1 MSSRPELES
10 LVRQVASRHHRL
22 LARRLL
28 FQTLAAAATVCVLG
42 SMLWLLGGYAVPP
55 AFPLGVAGLAL
66 IAGLAVWRLRR
77 MSHASAVTETDRFFG
92 LKDAVTSARHLASTA
107 PEDPATE
114 LQWKWLAPRLE
125 DCRPD
130 TITAPFPKRMA
141 WASLALTGLATWLC
155 LLPPSPAIAAAQK
168 EAIETQA
175 RIVESKEQL
184 EQLIEALEKD
194 IVAPEDKEALKMDEF
209 RKMVKSIDE
218 HGDRAEAVRQ
228 FARIEQKVRD
238 SSHALDQKR
247 DEETVKLAAAELAK
261 AEQTEARQLG
271 KKLEAK
277 ELKEAAEQLEKL
289 AAKKL
294 EAKDLKDP
302 AAKKE
307 KLTEAKEEVAKMRAI
322 SKRLAAAG
330 KQRQGAR
337 QAQAGKGEGKQ
348 GQGEGKD
355 GEGAAG
361 QMAEGQGEQGQALE
375 DLMAELDDAAA
386 EMEKDLEEVEVD
398 PDAEMSDEP
407 MEKANG
413 ALGKLGKHLK
423 GMHGKRMAKGKLD
436 QLRNGLAQAQS
447 FSQGQSQML
456 GLAQAPGGREP
467 GTGSSW
473 SERKE
478 KDDSQKNG
486 QLAEL
491 KGQHGDGPSLSAVEE
506 AESGTGVS
514 GRRGEAK
521 QREFARQVESFVQ
534 RDDVPESLKLGVRN
548 YFEGLQSATPSESP
562 EPAPKSD
569 K

>member
-1 MSSRPELES
+1 MSSRPELET

-28 FQTLAAAATVCVLG
+28 FLILATAATICALG

-55 AFPLGVAGLAL
+55 AFPLGVASLSL
-66 IAGLAVWRLRR
+66 ISGFAFWQLRK
-77 MSHASAVTETDRFFG
+77 MSHAAAVAESDHFFG
-92 LKDAVTSARHLASTA
+92 LKDAITSARHLAATA

-114 LQWKWLAPRLE
+114 LQWNWLAPRLK
-125 DCRPD
+125 DCRPE

-141 WASLALTGLATWLC
+141 WLSLVMTGLATWLC
-155 LLPPSPAIAAAQK
+155 LQPPSPAIAAAQR
-168 EAIETQA
+168 EAAETQS

-218 HGDRAEAVRQ
+218 HGDRAEAARQ

-238 SSHALDQKR
+238 SSRALDQKR

-261 AEQTEARQLG
+261 AEQTDARQLG
-271 KKLEAK
+271 KKLDAK

-337 QAQAGKGEGKQ
+337 QAQAGKGEGQQ
-348 GQGEGKD
+348 GQGEGTA

-361 QMAEGQGEQGQALE
+361 QMAEGKGEEGKPLE

-386 EMEKDLEEVEVD
+386 EMEKDLEEMEND

-423 GMHGKRMAKGKLD
+423 GMNGKRMAKSKLD

-456 GLAQAPGGREP
+456 GLAQGQGGKEP

-548 YFEGLQSATPSESP
+548 YFEGLQSATPA
-562 EPAPKSD
+562 EPAPKED

>member
-1 MSSRPELES
+1 MSARPELES

-22 LARRLL
+22 LARKLL
-28 FQTLAAAATVCVLG
+28 FLTLACAAGLCVAGALVWV
-42 SMLWLLGGYAVPP
+42 LRGYSVPP
-55 AFPLGVAGLAL
+55 VFPLIIAGLAL
-66 IAGLAVWRLRR
+66 IAGISIWQLRK
-77 MSHASAVTETDRFFG
+77 MSPAAAITESDRFFG
-92 LKDAVTSARHLASTA
+92 LKDAITSARHLAATA
-107 PEDPATE
+107 PEDPATK
-114 LQWKWLAPRLE
+114 LQWDWLAPRLKE
-125 DCRPD
+125 CKPT
-130 TITAPFPKRMA
+130 TIVAPFPKRPA
-141 WASLALTGLATWLC
+141 IVSLLLTAASVWLC
-155 LLPPSPAIAAAQK
+155 LLPPSPAIAAAQR

-175 RIVESKEQL
+175 RIAESKEQL
-184 EQLIEALEKD
+184 EQLIEALDKD
-194 IVAPEDKEALKMDEF
+194 IVAPEDKDAMKMDEF
-209 RKMVKSIDE
+209 RKMVKAIDE
-218 HGDRAEAVRQ
+218 HGDRAEAARQ

-238 SSHALDQKR
+238 SSRALDQKR

-271 KKLEAK
+271 KKLDAK

-307 KLTEAKEEVAKMRAI
+307 KLTEAKEEVAKMRAV

-337 QAQAGKGEGKQ
+337 QAQAGKGEGQQ
-348 GQGEGKD
+348 GQGEGTA

-361 QMAEGQGEQGQALE
+361 QMAEGKGEEGKPLE

-386 EMEKDLEEVEVD
+386 EMEKDLEEMEDD

-423 GMHGKRMAKGKLD
+423 GMHGKRMAKSKLD

-447 FSQGQSQML
+447 FSQGQTQML
-456 GLAQAPGGREP
+456 GLAQSPGGKEP
-467 GTGSSW
+467 GKGSSW

-491 KGQHGDGPSLSAVEE
+491 KGQHGEGPSLSAVEE
-506 AESGTGVS
+506 AESGSGVS

-521 QREFARQVESFVQ
+521 QREFARQTESFVQ

-548 YFEGLQSATPSESP
+548 YFEGLQSATPA
-562 EPAPKSD
+562 EPTPKED